1 MKNLRTRCGLASYC
15 CSQAPPTAQLSKR
28 LHVCMGAHE
37 SLPHSQHVDSAFADA
52 DQNEVP
58 DIAVAKGLPNSERE
72 SAVVFCGDKM
82 S

>member
-1 MKNLRTRCGLASYC
+1 M
-15 CSQAPPTAQLSKR
+15 
-28 LHVCMGAHE
+28 CMGAHE